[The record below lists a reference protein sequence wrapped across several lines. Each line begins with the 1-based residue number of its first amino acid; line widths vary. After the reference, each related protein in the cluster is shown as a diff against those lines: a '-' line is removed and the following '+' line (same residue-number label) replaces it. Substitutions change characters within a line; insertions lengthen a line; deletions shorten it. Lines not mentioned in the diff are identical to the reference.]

1 MAIEQPTIQSAEG
14 QLVVVSTPR
23 GAVWQVCCGGICL
36 QAHSGVQMVELLRAL
51 RRSQGLPV
59 PPG

>member
-1 MAIEQPTIQSAEG
+1 MVIEQLMGQSADG

-23 GAVWQVCCGGICL
+23 GAMWQVCCGGICL